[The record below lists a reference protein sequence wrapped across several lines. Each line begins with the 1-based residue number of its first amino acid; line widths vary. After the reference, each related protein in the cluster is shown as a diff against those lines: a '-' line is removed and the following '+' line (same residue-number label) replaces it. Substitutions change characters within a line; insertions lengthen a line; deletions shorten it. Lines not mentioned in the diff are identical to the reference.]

1 MNHKSLLIA
10 AAIAGVSITTSAFAY
25 SPKNSTGSAP
35 TPRVIPSSVVR
46 PTDVPS
52 RFINEIV
59 NVSFYLDQSGQPRN
73 IEVLSADDPRLK
85 TQLVEAFRQWRF
97 DLSAVD
103 KDMAAKRFILPIQ
116 LVPES

>member
-10 AAIAGVSITTSAFAY
+10 AAIAGVSITTAAFAY
-25 SPKNSTGSAP
+25 SPKDSASPAP

-46 PTDVPS
+46 PTDVPF
-52 RFINEIV
+52 RYIDEIV

-73 IEVLSADDPRLK
+73 IEVLSVNDDRLK

-97 DLSAVD
+97 DLKAVD
-103 KDMAAKRFILPIQ
+103 KDTAARRFILPIQ